1 MPLIVS
7 GEVLEYADGMRD
19 DLRCEVAEFEY
30 QTRTVAWYGVVIG
43 VAGILSAW
51 GVVMENYLFA
61 ALATGGF
68 VVILVSGR
76 GAPRRVELRVG
87 DGGIVWGERKISYG
101 EVESFAVIRTGPR
114 SGCVAL
120 YMRESPSDPLCIPVE
135 EKVPELRERLNER
148 LDEVAYEE
156 SVTHAL
162 GRFLGIG

>member
-1 MPLIVS
+1 M
-7 GEVLEYADGMRD
+7 EYADGMRD

-30 QTRTVAWYGVVIG
+30 QTRTVAWYGVVAG

-61 ALATGGF
+61 ALAIGGF
-68 VVILVSGR
+68 VMILVSGR
-76 GAPRRVELRVG
+76 GAPRQVELRVG
-87 DGGIVWGERKISYG
+87 DEGIVWGERKIPYG

-114 SGCVAL
+114 SGCIAL
-120 YMRESPSDPLCIPVE
+120 YVKENPSDPMRIPVGE
-135 EKVPELRERLNER
+135 NVPEFRERLNEH